1 MDGVYIGQGLPK
13 DRIQGRL
20 SGMDGARLQEGILE
34 DDSVCYVPARITVT
48 AQFRVSIDHVFY
60 YRRISDASK

>member
-1 MDGVYIGQGLPK
+1 MEFTLDE

-20 SGMDGARLQEGILE
+20 SGMNGARLQESTLE
-34 DDSVCYVPARITVT
+34 DDSIRYVATRITIT

-60 YRRISDASK
+60 HRRISDASK